1 MVAISDKRGTAYLFA
16 NLHPE
21 DRYAFIA
28 KKANNGGG
36 DHSPQIAD
44 TLRVKEA
51 VNGFVT
57 GNNGTGEDGEHHNH
71 PRQILYTTITVAESL
86 TRFPAR

>member
-51 VNGFVT
+51 VNGFV
-57 GNNGTGEDGEHHNH
+57 
-71 PRQILYTTITVAESL
+71 P
-86 TRFPAR
+86 